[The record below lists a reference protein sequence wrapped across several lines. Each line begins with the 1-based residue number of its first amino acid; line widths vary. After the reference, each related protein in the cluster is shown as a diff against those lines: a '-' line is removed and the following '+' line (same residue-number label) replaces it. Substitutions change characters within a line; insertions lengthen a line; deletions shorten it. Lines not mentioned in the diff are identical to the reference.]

1 MERLHK
7 DWWKNDTDKGGKNM
21 FEEQFL
27 LAQLHRLGKSQI
39 KTSYNKITNIDA
51 GRKLVDNMQNL
62 SHNNLNVIVYNFV
75 DMLSHARTDMKVIKE
90 LAEDDAAYRSLTTS
104 WFEHSPLKDMIS
116 FISRNKHKLV
126 ITTDHGTVLVK
137 KPTKVLGDK
146 DLTTNLR
153 YKQGRNMKY
162 NNKEV
167 FEIDNPKDVFLPS
180 VNISSKYIFARED
193 YFFAYPN
200 NFNYYVNHYKETF
213 QHGGISLEEM
223 IIPVVTLSPK

>member
-1 MERLHK
+1 
-7 DWWKNDTDKGGKNM
+7 
-21 FEEQFL
+21 
-27 LAQLHRLGKSQI
+27 
-39 KTSYNKITNIDA
+39 
-51 GRKLVDNMQNL
+51 
-62 SHNNLNVIVYNFV
+62 
-75 DMLSHARTDMKVIKE
+75 MLSHARTDMKVIKE

-104 WFEHSPLKDMIS
+104 WFEHSPLRDMMT
-116 FISRNKHKLV
+116 FISKNQHKLL

-146 DLTTNLR
+146 DLTNNLR

-167 FEIDNPKDVFLPS
+167 FEIDNPKDVILPS

-200 NFNYYVNHYKETF
+200 NFNYFVNHYKETF

-223 IIPVVTLSPK
+223 IIPIVTLSPK